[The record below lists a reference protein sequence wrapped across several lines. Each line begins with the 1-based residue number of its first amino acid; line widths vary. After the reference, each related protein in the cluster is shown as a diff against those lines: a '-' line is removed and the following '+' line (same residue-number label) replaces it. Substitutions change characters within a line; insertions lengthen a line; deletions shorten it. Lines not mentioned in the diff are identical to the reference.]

1 MSAPITFDNSYSR
14 LSERFHQSQPLQ
26 PVQNPALIEINP
38 SLAATL
44 SIDEQWLTSEE
55 ALGIF
60 SGNTLPEGATPIATV
75 YAGYQFGHWNPQ
87 LGDGRA
93 LLLGEILT
101 EENRFDL
108 QLKGSGPT
116 AYSRGGDGRSPL
128 GPVIREYIVSE
139 AMAALGVPTT
149 RALAAVAT
157 GEQVYRETAE
167 PGGILTRVASS
178 HIRFGTFQY
187 FSASQDL
194 DSLRQLADYALARHY
209 PEAEDEPSPYLG
221 LLDAVIAKFARLIAQ
236 WQNLGFIHGVMN
248 TDNML
253 ICGETVDYGPCAF
266 MDTFKQSTV
275 YSAIDQQGRYAYQNQ
290 PSIAHWNLMTLAQA
304 LLPLIDPNEE
314 AAIEAAKASLETFPK
329 LFERAFTDLGAA
341 KLGLTPSSRSA
352 QLLTEFLSLLEQQE
366 LDYSLS
372 FSGLK
377 DRVVPEVIADDPSEI
392 TAWAEH
398 WRQALLAELSVDE
411 AKARLSASN
420 PVIIPRNHHIEF
432 AIQAAYRDHDFEPF
446 KALNA
451 AVTDPYNEALA
462 TSVFASAPADSERV
476 QRTFCGT

>member
-14 LSERFHQSQPLQ
+14 LPEGFHQHQALQ
-26 PVQNPALIEINP
+26 PVQRPAMIQINP
-38 SLAATL
+38 SLAAEL
-44 SIDEQWLTSEE
+44 SIDEQWLNSEE

-60 SGNTLPEGATPIATV
+60 SGNTLPSGATPIATV

-101 EENRFDL
+101 KGNRFDL

-128 GPVIREYIVSE
+128 GPVLREYLVSE

-167 PGGILTRVASS
+167 PGGILTRIASS

-187 FSASQDL
+187 FAATQDL
-194 DSLRQLADYALARHY
+194 ENLQKLADYALARHY
-209 PEAEDEPSPYLG
+209 PEAEGKESPYIA
-221 LLDAVIAKFARLIAQ
+221 LLDAVITKFAKLVAQ

-266 MDTFKQSTV
+266 MDNFKQSTV

-304 LLPLIDPNEE
+304 LLPIIDRNEE
-314 AAIEAAKASLETFPK
+314 AAIEAAKACLATFP
-329 LFERAFTDLGAA
+329 ERYETAFNDLGAA
-341 KLGLTPSSRSA
+341 KLGLTPSSCSTE
-352 QLLTEFLSLLEQQE
+352 LLNDFLTLLEQHE
-366 LDYSLS
+366 LDYTLS
-372 FSGLK
+372 FSSLK
-377 DRVVPEVIADDPSEI
+377 EQIISDAGSEPEPSLA
-392 TAWAEH
+392 AWLER
-398 WRQALLAELSVDE
+398 WRQALALETNLDQVTTQLST
-411 AKARLSASN
+411 AN
-420 PVIIPRNHHIEF
+420 PVIIPRNHQIEF
-432 AIQAAYRDHDFEPF
+432 AIQAAYQESDFEPF
-446 KALNA
+446 KALNE
-451 AVTDPYNEALA
+451 AVTDPFNEALA
-462 TSVFASAPADSERV
+462 MSDFAKAPAANERV
-476 QRTFCGT
+476 ARTFCGT